1 MSLALVLTG
10 IVLRL
15 IALYQAANML
25 RHKKDWRFFILSAI
39 ILASLVNMFYWNGLT
54 IQKYIGFPLTVSI
67 TSFLYG
73 VVFVVATNI
82 NKHYI
87 AALEEN
93 RRTLSDHVNLFEQFA
108 YSAPLAC
115 FIFQQERIVFSNQA
129 ASILTGYSASE
140 LRAMAPHTIAH
151 KNSKDYLINLESTD
165 EDITSFEISME
176 LTTKSGEQRWGLA
189 TLGSAV
195 YNGKPAT
202 VGTILDVTQ
211 HKNDE
216 QEILEAEK
224 RIRIATNAS
233 NTVIWD
239 VDLITEKSKFV
250 VPETL
255 TEEYDFAEGQ
265 GKEELNQYVYE
276 PDKEL
281 LEKTINQC
289 IQNNAGFE
297 IEYRRYNNAG
307 EVKWWTLD
315 GKAQRSPDGTPV
327 RLSGTSRCIH
337 DQKLAEET
345 LKENEARFRLA
356 TEIAGIQVWEWAIN
370 SNEVR
375 HDNEQTT
382 SACGQVTG
390 FDDFIRR
397 VHPDHKKRIKESIEQ
412 VLTQGVR
419 YEEEFPLLSN
429 QGEYRWQLSV
439 GQLLYDDQGA
449 PQQMIGAAIDTT
461 DRHSKDELIR
471 FQADLLNR
479 IGQSVVAQ
487 NKNGEL
493 TYLNK
498 AAEEAFGIA
507 YQESAAIDISSL
519 MPTEKRIQG
528 KKEIIDTLKAGKQWA
543 GEITAH
549 TLYGTN
555 FPIFLSAS
563 PLYDEKGEYDGF
575 VGISTDLSA
584 YKEIQEALHESE
596 ERLRLAIDAANLVV
610 WDLNLDTGKVVHT
623 IPSSIKDGAAERFN
637 SLQSIQESF
646 HPDDQERTSFQLKQC
661 IEKQKP
667 FDMEHRFMNEDNSFD
682 WWQSRAKLYD
692 DNAGNPR
699 RMIGTSQMITLRK
712 EAEIQLQH
720 RIHQLQAIYNIA
732 DASNRGENLNA
743 IFLTAV
749 DGAKNALHADRVAI
763 LTFDETEE
771 LKFAFADGLSQ
782 PLCDAILEHCPWQSK
797 ESSSAP
803 IFAPNVENST
813 EFPDLKSPMLDA
825 GIQSFAKFPLK
836 YKDHILGKFVLY
848 FDTPRT
854 LSTSDQ
860 QLAIRIANHISLS
873 IEKTK
878 SEKALVTS
886 QANNK
891 AIFDALPDMF
901 FHVNKEGVFTD
912 FKATHGHPL
921 ILPRENIIGSNILD
935 MPDPDLAEKASKM
948 LQKTVRTQT
957 LQVLEYTLEIENET
971 RFFEAR
977 FAPAGAENVL
987 IVIRDIT
994 DRNRAQKALTAR
1006 TLELQTIADTI
1017 PDSIFRIGK
1026 DLKMK
1031 FANKAVLEA
1040 ANLTLEEFAGLD
1052 ASAFGCPDS
1061 LHKKWTDT
1069 ILEVIEKKKMVELNF
1084 DMEDPVLGTQ
1094 HFHALL
1100 APESTQNQ
1108 QKVGSALAVLRNIT
1122 EERRLQQTIIDISAR
1137 QQRSIGQDLH
1147 DELGQLLTGIG
1158 FKIAGLQHDLDK
1170 IDQATADQNREISQL
1185 VEKAISQTR
1194 MLAEGLNPVTL
1205 EVHGLRAGLEKLAF
1219 NTENTFG
1226 VDCPFTCE
1234 DNFKVENEEIA
1245 VQLYRIGQEAIN
1257 NAIKHGKP
1265 SRIAISLVQ
1274 ENGKAELLIKDDG
1287 TGFKISPKDSDGH
1300 GLRIMDYRA
1309 RVIGAAFQIDS
1320 RPQKGTTVRCQ
1331 FKNTKKILSQSA

>member
-10 IVLRL
+10 ILLRL
-15 IALYQAANML
+15 IALFQAATML
-25 RHKKDWRFFILSAI
+25 RSKRDWRFLVLSTV
-39 ILASLVNMFYWNGLT
+39 ILASLVNIFYWNGLS
-54 IQKYIGFPLTVSI
+54 IQKYLDFPLTVSF

-73 VVFVVATNI
+73 VAFIVANNI
-82 NKHYI
+82 NEHYI
-87 AALEEN
+87 VAHAKN
-93 RRTLSDHVNLFEQFA
+93 KRALSDHVNLFEQFA

-115 FIFQQERIVFSNQA
+115 FIFQDEKIVFSNQA
-129 ASILTGYSASE
+129 ASTLTGYSASE
-140 LRAMAPHTIAH
+140 LCTMAPHSIAH
-151 KNSKDYLINLESTD
+151 KNAKDYLTNLDSTD

-176 LTTKSGEQRWGLA
+176 LITKTGEQRWGLA
-189 TLGSAV
+189 TFGSAV
-195 YNGKPAT
+195 YDGRPAT

-216 QEILEAEK
+216 QEILEAEE

-239 VDLITEKSKFV
+239 IDLDTEQSKLV
-250 VPETL
+250 IPETL
-255 TEEYDFAEGQ
+255 SEEYDFYEGQ
-265 GKEELNQYVYE
+265 GKKELTRYVYE
-276 PDKEL
+276 PDRER
-281 LEKTINQC
+281 LEKTIAQS
-289 IQNNAGFE
+289 IENNTGFE
-297 IEYRRYNNAG
+297 IEYRRYNK
-307 EVKWWTLD
+307 EQDIRWWKLD
-315 GKAQRSPDGTPV
+315 GKAQRAPDGTPI

-337 DQKLAEET
+337 EQKVAEET
-345 LKENEARFRLA
+345 LKENEARLRLA
-356 TEIAGIQVWEWAIN
+356 TEIAGIQVWEWETN
-370 SNEVR
+370 TDNVR
-375 HDNEQTT
+375 HDNEKGAN
-382 SACGQVTG
+382 ACSQVTG
-390 FDDFIRR
+390 FEDFIRR
-397 VHPDHKKRIKESIEQ
+397 VHPDHKERIERKIERS
-412 VLTQGVR
+412 LSKGLR
-419 YEEEFPLLSN
+419 YEEEFPLLGDD
-429 QGEYRWQLSV
+429 GEYRWQLSV
-439 GQLLYDDQGA
+439 GQLLYDDTGA
-449 PQQMIGAAIDTT
+449 PLQMIGAAMDTT
-461 DRHSKDELIR
+461 DRHSKDDLIR
-471 FQADLLNR
+471 FQADLLNK
-479 IGQSVVAQ
+479 IGQSIIAQ
-487 NKNGEL
+487 NKKGEL

-498 AAEEAFGIA
+498 AAEEAFGVA
-507 YQESAAIDISSL
+507 YKETAAIDISASL
-519 MPTEKRIQG
+519 PKEKRILG
-528 KKEIIDTLKAGKQWA
+528 NKEIIETLKAGKQWA

-549 TLYGTN
+549 TLYGTT

-563 PLYDEKGEYDGF
+563 PLYDEQGEYDGF

-584 YKEIQEALHESE
+584 YKEIQEALQESE

-623 IPSSIKDGAAERFN
+623 IPSSITSSKAEKFN
-637 SLQSIQESF
+637 SLETIMGSF
-646 HPDDQERTSFQLKQC
+646 HPDDIERTSFEVTKC

-667 FDMEHRFMNEDNSFD
+667 LDIEHRFIDKDDSFD
-682 WWQSRAKLYD
+682 WWHSRAKLYN
-692 DNAGNPR
+692 DNDGNPR

-720 RIHQLQAIYNIA
+720 RIHQLQAIYQIA
-732 DASNRGENLNA
+732 DASNRDENLDS

-749 DGAKNALHADRVAI
+749 DGAKNVLHADRIAI
-763 LTFDETEE
+763 LIFDEKDE
-771 LKFAFADGLSQ
+771 LNFAFSDGLSEGV
-782 PLCDAILEHCPWQSK
+782 CEAILQKCPWKLKELSTAPLFVPKTEEATLLAGLQS
-797 ESSSAP
+797 SL
-803 IFAPNVENST
+803 V
-813 EFPDLKSPMLDA
+813 DA
-825 GIQSFAKFPLK
+825 GIQALAAFPLK
-836 YKDHILGKFVLY
+836 HKDKILGKFILY
-848 FDTPRT
+848 FDTPHT

-860 QLAIRIANHISLS
+860 QLAIRIANHISLA

-878 SEKALVTS
+878 SEQALINS

-901 FHVNKEGVFTD
+901 FHLNKEGVFTD
-912 FKATHGHPL
+912 FKAAHNHKL
-921 ILPRENIIGSNILD
+921 VLPREQIIGSNIQD
-935 MPDPDLAEKASKM
+935 IPAPELANNASRM
-948 LQKTVRTQT
+948 LQKTVQTQT
-957 LQVLEYTLEIENET
+957 LQVLEYTLDIENET

-977 FAPAGAENVL
+977 FAPAGSENVL

-994 DRNRAQKALTAR
+994 DRNRAEKALSAR

-1040 ANLTLEEFAGLD
+1040 ANMTLDEFAGTD
-1052 ASAFGCPDS
+1052 ATSFGCPEH
-1061 LHKKWTDT
+1061 LNKRWIDT
-1069 ILEVIEKKKMVELNF
+1069 IMEVIETKKMMELDF

-1094 HFHALL
+1094 HYHALL
-1100 APESTQNQ
+1100 APESTKNQ
-1108 QKVGSALAVLRNIT
+1108 QQVGSALAVLRNIT

-1170 IDQATADQNREISQL
+1170 IDEASAEQNREISLL

-1226 VDCPFTCE
+1226 VDCPFTCKE
-1234 DNFKVENEEIA
+1234 DFKVEDEEIA

-1265 SRIAISLVQ
+1265 SKIDISLIQ
-1274 ENGKAELLIKDDG
+1274 KNGKAELIVKDNG
-1287 TGFKISPKDSDGH
+1287 TGFKLSPKDSDGH

-1309 RVIGAAFQIDS
+1309 RVIGAAFQINS
-1320 RPQKGTTVRCQ
+1320 QLQQGTTVRCK
-1331 FKNTKKILSQSA
+1331 FRNTKRVLPQSA